1 LHGAYFDFMLSWKAF
16 EPTEEEWKDFLNI
29 IKSEIKYSE
38 QLEEILFHSHL
49 KNKEHYTILQKCLY
63 LQ

>member
-1 LHGAYFDFMLSWKAF
+1 MLSWKAF
-16 EPTEEEWKDFLNI
+16 EPTEEEWKGFLNI
-29 IKSEIKYSE
+29 INSEIEYSE

-49 KNKEHYTILQKCLY
+49 KNKEHYTILQRRLY